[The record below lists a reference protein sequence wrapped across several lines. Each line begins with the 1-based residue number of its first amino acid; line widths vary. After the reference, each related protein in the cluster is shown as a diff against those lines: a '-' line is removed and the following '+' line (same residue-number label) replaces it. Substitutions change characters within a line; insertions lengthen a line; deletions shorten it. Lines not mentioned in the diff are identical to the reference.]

1 MLRLLVLGTCATM
14 LAAQAPESAIQAM
27 KKEATEKESEVQ
39 ATLKELVDGIGPR
52 LTSSTNLTRACEWA
66 RDKFKGFG
74 IADARIEKWGEW
86 PVGFDRGA
94 MKGRVT
100 VPEAMTLEFTTAS
113 WTPGTNGPAEGPV
126 LAAPASLEELEKVGA
141 TLRGAWMLGDVPG
154 LKREERSAALSKTG
168 ILGTISGG
176 RGDLVITGGNQNV
189 TWDKLPQEVRITV
202 NGSQFKKLKEWVDGG
217 TKVRAEFD
225 LPQKFVQGPI
235 ALYNVIA
242 EIPGTEKPDELV
254 IVGGHID
261 SWDGARGTTDNGT
274 GTATTIEAA
283 RLLMS
288 AGAKPRRTIRFMLWS
303 GEEQGLLGSRAY
315 MEQHADENDRISA
328 VLVHDGGTNYV
339 SGISA
344 TAAMMPIFTKVFDP
358 LTKLSEE
365 LKFTIR
371 EVKALPMG
379 IGSDHDS
386 YVQKGIPGF
395 FWSQAG
401 KANYTHTHHTQYD
414 TFDAAIPEYQR
425 HTSLV
430 VAVGALAI
438 ANLPEKLPR
447 EGLRSPTEVVRGP
460 RRSIGVQFDSDD
472 SLLVASVAEGSA
484 AAKAGVRAGDTLK
497 KVNSTDVKDRFDL
510 RGALR
515 EAGEKAKLT
524 VLRDGKPVEL
534 EITIAQQ

>member
-1 MLRLLVLGTCATM
+1 MFRLLVLGACTAM
-14 LAAQAPESAIQAM
+14 LAAQAPESVIQAM

-66 RDKFKGFG
+66 RDKFSGFG
-74 IADARIEKWGEW
+74 IANARIEKWGEW

-94 MKGRVT
+94 MKGRIT
-100 VPEAMTLEFTTAS
+100 VPEAMILEFTTPS
-113 WTPGTNGPAEGPV
+113 WTPGTNGPTEGPV
-126 LAAPASLEELEKVGA
+126 VAAPASVEELEKVGSS
-141 TLRGAWMLGDVPG
+141 LQGAWMLGDVPG
-154 LKREERSAALSKTG
+154 LKREERAAALAKTG
-168 ILGTISGG
+168 ILGTINGV
-176 RGDLVITGGNQNV
+176 RGDLVLTGGNQNI
-189 TWDKLPQEVRITV
+189 TWDKLPQEVRISV
-202 NGSQFKKLKEWVDGG
+202 NGTQFKRLKEWVDGG

-225 LPQKFVQGPI
+225 LPQKFVKGPI
-235 ALYNVIA
+235 PLYNVIA

-315 MEQHADENDRISA
+315 MESHADENDRISA

-401 KANYTHTHHTQYD
+401 KANYNHTHHTQYD

-430 VAVGALAI
+430 VAIGALAV

-447 EGLRSPTEVVRGP
+447 EGLRSPTEVVKGP

-472 SLLVASVAEGSA
+472 SLLVASVTEGSA
-484 AAKAGVRAGDTLK
+484 AAKAGVKAGDTLK

-510 RGALR
+510 RAALR

-534 EITIAQQ
+534 DLTITQQ